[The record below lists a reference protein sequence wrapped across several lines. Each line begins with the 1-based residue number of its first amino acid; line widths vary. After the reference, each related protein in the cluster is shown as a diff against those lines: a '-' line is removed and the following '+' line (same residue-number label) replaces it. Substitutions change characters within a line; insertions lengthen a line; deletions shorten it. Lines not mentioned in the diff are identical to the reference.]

1 MAAALGEDY
10 QQKTYTDSNDS
21 PSLEEE
27 GKRETFL
34 GKPLKMNTFVSLCR
48 WWQGMS
54 GGLFREGVNKPCR
67 SPLEGLTSQEGG
79 GGEVEEAAEPQGM
92 LFYISFMIC

>member
-1 MAAALGEDY
+1 
-10 QQKTYTDSNDS
+10 
-21 PSLEEE
+21 
-27 GKRETFL
+27 
-34 GKPLKMNTFVSLCR
+34 
-48 WWQGMS
+48 MS